1 MQRRNDERSGRTEIP
16 ATEGHTAEDG
26 IPEQRTDA
34 LLDAAFAARA
44 EGAERQL
51 EHALR
56 ARDSAAASRDVVST
70 IAATAL
76 AAEAAGNLHRYEDAV
91 RYGLETLAHAKL
103 SATGTPETWDAA
115 LAALDKETA
124 TLAADGATA
133 LAIAAFRMAAYSDSL
148 RYAQLE
154 LHLRRHL
161 GDEVGEA
168 NALNGLGWCYDKVGL
183 FQQALASQFRAL
195 DAIERARPER
205 VAGPLNGIAATYLNL
220 GHADKAIAYGRRALD
235 AAPASPTSERER
247 STALRTIGQGHQ
259 MLGDHDAAKDAYQQ
273 SHDVSDAYGRSL
285 ALLSLGDLFLDQG
298 RPAEALA
305 QYRACLRTLRPEARR
320 RALCAALVG
329 VGRAQLALGET
340 EAALVPL
347 REAVARGEASGAPV
361 ETSAAHQ
368 ALSEALKRLGR
379 WQQSLEHF
387 EAYHAVHDTVL
398 RELCD
403 LRTQVLT
410 IQFDVD
416 RLQKDREIDRL
427 RNVELARAYADL
439 RELNQQLE
447 RQAARLEHLS
457 RTDELTDLPNRR
469 AFDERMN
476 DELHRSARNGRP
488 LSVLMVDLDDFK
500 AVNDTHTHVV
510 GDAVLKSAAGALL
523 AVTRDVDI
531 CARIGGE
538 EFVVLLPET
547 DEAGAT
553 HVAEKIVAAIHEA
566 AKRDVGVQ
574 ITASVGI
581 ATLDAGETAE
591 ALVARA
597 DAMLYRAKRSG
608 KNRVQA

>member
-1 MQRRNDERSGRTEIP
+1 MQQRNDEQPGRPAIP
-16 ATEGHTAEDG
+16 AADERGAED
-26 IPEQRTDA
+26 RVA
-34 LLDAAFAARA
+34 AFLDAAFAARHDDL
-44 EGAERQL
+44 ERQL

-56 ARDSAAASRDVVST
+56 ARDAATAAGDGVAA
-70 IAATAL
+70 IAATAM
-76 AAEAAGNLHRYEDAV
+76 AAEAAGTMHRYEDAV
-91 RYGLETLAHAKL
+91 RYGLETLSHARL
-103 SATGTPETWDAA
+103 SVTGTPETWDAA
-115 LAALDKETA
+115 LAALDRETA
-124 TLAADGATA
+124 TLAADGVTA
-133 LAIAAFRMAAYSDSL
+133 LAIAAFRMAAYSESL

-154 LHLRRHL
+154 LHLRRYL
-161 GDEVGEA
+161 ADEVGEA

-220 GHADKAIAYGRRALD
+220 GHADKAIAYGHRALD
-235 AAPASPTSERER
+235 AAPASPTAERER

-259 MLGDHDAAKDAYQQ
+259 MLGEHGAARDAYQR
-273 SHDVSDAYGRSL
+273 SHDVSDAYGKSL
-285 ALLSLGDLFLDQG
+285 ALLSLGDLFLEQG
-298 RPAEALA
+298 APGEALT

-361 ETSAAHQ
+361 ETSAAHH

-379 WQQSLEHF
+379 WEQSLTHF

-427 RNVELARAYADL
+427 RNVELARAYSDL
-439 RELNQQLE
+439 RELNQRLE
-447 RQAARLEHLS
+447 QQAARLERLS
-457 RTDELTDLPNRR
+457 RTDELTNLPNRR
-469 AFDERMN
+469 ALDERMA
-476 DELHRSARNGRP
+476 DELHRSNRNGRP
-488 LSVLMVDLDDFK
+488 LALLMVDLDDFK

-510 GDAVLKSAAGALL
+510 GDAVLKCAAEALL
-523 AVTRDVDI
+523 GVTRDVDT

-547 DEAGAT
+547 DAAGAT
-553 HVAEKIVAAIHEA
+553 HVAEKIVAAIHEV
-566 AKRDVGVQ
+566 AKRDVGVD

-581 ATLDAGETAE
+581 ATLAPGETAE

>member
-1 MQRRNDERSGRTEIP
+1 MQQRNDELPGRTEVP
-16 ATEGHTAEDG
+16 ATEERA
-26 IPEQRTDA
+26 TDDRVA
-34 LLDAAFAARA
+34 SLLDAAFSARDA
-44 EGAERQL
+44 DPERQL
-51 EHALR
+51 EHALL
-56 ARDSAAASRDVVST
+56 ARDAAKALGDEIAA
-70 IAATAL
+70 IAATAM

-91 RYGLETLAHAKL
+91 RYGLESLAHARL
-103 SATGTPETWDAA
+103 AAAGTPETWDAA
-115 LAALDKETA
+115 LAALDRETT
-124 TLAADGATA
+124 TLAADGVTA

-154 LHLRRHL
+154 LHLRRYL

-195 DAIERARPER
+195 DAIERARPDR

-220 GHADKAIAYGRRALD
+220 GHAEKAIAYGHRALD
-235 AAPASPTSERER
+235 AAPASPTAERER

-259 MLGDHDAAKDAYQQ
+259 MLGEHDAARDAYQQ
-273 SHDVSDAYGRSL
+273 SHDVSDAYGKSL
-285 ALLSLGDLFLDQG
+285 ALLSLGDLFLEQG
-298 RPAEALA
+298 KPDEALA

-361 ETSAAHQ
+361 ETSAAHR

-379 WQQSLEHF
+379 WEQSLEHF

-439 RELNQQLE
+439 RELNQRLE
-447 RQAARLEHLS
+447 QQAARLERLS

-469 AFDERMN
+469 AFDEHMA

-500 AVNDTHTHVV
+500 VVNDTHTHVV
-510 GDAVLKSAAGALL
+510 GDAVLRSAADALL
-523 AVTRDVDI
+523 GVTRDVDI

-547 DEAGAT
+547 DETGAT
-553 HVAEKIVAAIHEA
+553 RVAEKVVGAIHEV
-566 AKRDVGVQ
+566 AKRDVGVE

-581 ATLDAGETAE
+581 ATLAPGETAE